1 MTDSLPILPDDLP
14 FFTGISPDKRT
25 AMLTC
30 LGARVR
36 TVRKGESAWVR
47 GSGPSAKAN
56 FWSWLRMKCATSAS
70 SSAEKST

>member
-14 FFTGISPDKRT
+14 FFTGISPDKRM

-30 LGARVR
+30 LGAR
-36 TVRKGESAWVR
+36 
-47 GSGPSAKAN
+47 SGPSAKAN

>member
-14 FFTGISPDKRT
+14 FFTGISPDKRM

-30 LGARVR
+30 LG
-36 TVRKGESAWVR
+36 R

>member
-14 FFTGISPDKRT
+14 FFTGISPDKRM

-30 LGARVR
+30 L
-36 TVRKGESAWVR
+36 
-47 GSGPSAKAN
+47 GPSAKAN